1 VIKINLISE
10 GKAARGPGAAPAA
23 GVTEVPSGDLNNKLL
38 VGLAIVGLLIAGGYW
53 FIKSNQLSSVE
64 GIAIE
69 KRAEA
74 QALEKIIKEV
84 EQFKQRK
91 EDLESR
97 IALINDLKKNQKVP
111 VLIMDRISQDLP
123 DLVWLDQMDM
133 QGNRVTLAGRALN
146 PNAVALFV
154 ENIKNDTLFGEPN
167 LRGLTRAGPNVYRY
181 DMSFN
186 FVIPE
191 DAEDGQMEP
200 AAAAAR

>member
-1 VIKINLISE
+1 MIKINLISE
-10 GKAARGPGAAPAA
+10 AKTARGAGAAPAA

-38 VGLAIVGLLIAGGYW
+38 AGLAIVGLLIAGGYW

-64 GIAIE
+64 AVAVE
-69 KRAEA
+69 KRTEA
-74 QALEKIIKEV
+74 RNLEKIIQEV
-84 EQFKQRK
+84 EQFKKRK

-123 DLVWLDQMDM
+123 DLVWLDQMEM

-167 LRGLTRAGPNVYRY
+167 LRGLTRAAANVYRY
-181 DMSFN
+181 DMSFT
-186 FVIPE
+186 FVVPE
-191 DAEDGQMEP
+191 DIEEGQTEP
-200 AAAAAR
+200 ATAAAR